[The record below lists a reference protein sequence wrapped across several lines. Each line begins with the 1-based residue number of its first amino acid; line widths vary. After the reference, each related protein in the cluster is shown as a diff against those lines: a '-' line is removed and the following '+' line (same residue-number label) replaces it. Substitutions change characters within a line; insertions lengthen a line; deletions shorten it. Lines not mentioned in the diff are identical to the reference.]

1 MKQIM
6 KNIVLFVAIFAA
18 AMASGCGSFSPSVG
32 SLAEAYSKAIDQH
45 QRDDLLLNILRASND
60 LPLNFTVI
68 PTLIGR
74 GSLQNTLS
82 VGGVALRA
90 AGNPVVADGLVSSR
104 GFDFTLAS
112 LDNDKFMRSF
122 MADLSLDRFN
132 VFASSNEIAAQLTFS
147 LLLSDIRIHSSA
159 AGEQRFDNAVDDA
172 AFGRFQS
179 QLAGLLDAGL
189 RTELRDESVPF
200 GPVMNKAEAIAVLEK
215 SLGAISDDTRMRPVG
230 RSDTQYQ
237 LVRSNKSTRFCLEPR
252 PAEHQT
258 LARFGEDI
266 RCKDKRQSAVTAVS
280 GPGSLLQAA
289 GSRDFLSL
297 NVRASKEVFRYLGY
311 IARMQTRAN
320 APWLATLRAPQGQA
334 GAVAD
339 QAILVV
345 RRGVPAAGVKV
356 IAAAEH
362 FGEHFY
368 IPLEDNGHSAK
379 VIDFLSVLMAMHKV
393 SGAIPASPG
402 MLLN

>member
-1 MKQIM
+1 MKQTM
-6 KNIVLFVAIFAA
+6 KNIVLFVGIFAA
-18 AMASGCGSFSPSVG
+18 ALASGCGSFAPSVG
-32 SLAEAYSKAIDQH
+32 KLAEAYSKAIDQH

-82 VGGVALRA
+82 VGGLALRA
-90 AGNPVVADGLVSSR
+90 AGNPALADGLVSSR

-147 LLLSDIRIHSSA
+147 LLLSDIRIHP
-159 AGEQRFDNAVDDA
+159 AGAREQRFDNAGDEA
-172 AFGRFQS
+172 AFLRFQA
-179 QLAGLLDAGL
+179 QLGGLLDAGL
-189 RTELRDESVPF
+189 RTELGDEALPF
-200 GPVMNKAEAIAVLEK
+200 GPVLNKAEAIAVLEK
-215 SLGAISDDTRMRPVG
+215 SLGAISDDTRMRRVG
-230 RSDTQYQ
+230 RSDSQYQ
-237 LVRSNKSTRFCLEPR
+237 LVRFKKSTRFCLA
-252 PAEHQT
+252 PAPAGDQT
-258 LARFGEDI
+258 QTRFGAEI
-266 RCKDKRQSAVTAVS
+266 LCNSLTALTPS
-280 GPGSLLQAA
+280 TRTGSPPEAA
-289 GSRDFLSL
+289 GSRDRLSL
-297 NVRASKEVFRYLGY
+297 NVRSSKEVFRYLGY
-311 IARMQTRAN
+311 IARMQTRAD
-320 APWLATLRAPQGQA
+320 APWLATLRALQGQSA
-334 GAVAD
+334 VAVAD
-339 QAILVV
+339 QAMLVV

-368 IPLEDNGHSAK
+368 IPLEGSGHSAK

-402 MLLN
+402 VLLN